1 MNNIVTATAFLCLTA
16 GFIAPSFASDPC
28 EVVLCMAGKAMGSGG
43 GSDCKSAERDFF
55 NIVKK
60 NKNGFLPSH
69 TSDARKALLVQCKE
83 ADPSTIA
90 QIISKFGTVRL

>member
-1 MNNIVTATAFLCLTA
+1 MKKSATAAVLLCLTA
-16 GFIAPSFASDPC
+16 GFAAPSFASDPC

-43 GSDCKSAERDFF
+43 GSDCQSAEREFF

-83 ADPSTIA
+83 ADPATIE
-90 QIISKFGTVRL
+90 QIISKFGTVKL